1 MEFRAYN
8 ACKAEKAG
16 GGKKH
21 PVLRGNFMQPG
32 AFKGY
37 SAEKMKA
44 HLQTMYDIGIDI
56 LVLQWS
62 FENTSEGVTNVYYRS
77 SFESADKSSAYNAS
91 GETLL
96 GNILEAAE
104 AVGVKVFVGLNNN
117 DEWWEKAVSDKA
129 WLTAQAELGIKGAKQ
144 IYDTY
149 KKQYPNAFYG
159 WYFVFEMYNTAATRE
174 MMENGAYLLNG
185 FCDGL
190 TEIDSGMPMMLSP
203 FLSAYGTEPEVTG
216 QQWKEIFSMTHFREG
231 DIFCCQDSVGA
242 GFITVDQLDGYF
254 KAIKEAVDTKKGLHF
269 WANNEDFDQAS
280 WGTAPLDRFVKQL
293 QISDPYVEAHI
304 TFAYSHHQHPDMGK
318 TGHHE
323 AYKYYY
329 ENGKL
334 PTYDLASPT
343 VEYEVGGEG
352 VSIRGTLPN
361 ENKGAMGFRIYKNG
375 ELLKLINLTKDYDK
389 SLLSFNFTDTVAGA
403 ESVAYKVCAVDYRY
417 RDGAYS
423 EFTVNG

>member
-1 MEFRAYN
+1 MEY
-8 ACKAEKAG
+8 KTMEKAG

-37 SAEKMKA
+37 SAEKMKS

-91 GETLL
+91 GENLL

-104 AVGVKVFVGLNNN
+104 AVGVKVFVGMNNN

-144 IYDTY
+144 LYATY

-190 TEIDSGMPMMLSP
+190 TEIDAGMPMMLSP

-280 WGTAPLDRFVKQL
+280 WGTAPLDRFAKQL

-329 ENGKL
+329 ETGKL

-343 VEYEVGGEG
+343 VTYEVGEEG
-352 VSIRGTLPN
+352 VSISGTLPN
-361 ENKGAMGFRIYKNG
+361 EKKVAMGFRIYKNG

-403 ESVAYKVCAVDYRY
+403 GSVTYKVCAVDYRY

>member
-1 MEFRAYN
+1 MEYKTMEN
-8 ACKAEKAG
+8 AG
-16 GGKKH
+16 GGKTY

-37 SAEKMKA
+37 SAEKMKS

-62 FENTSEGVTNVYYRS
+62 FENTSEGVTNIYYRS
-77 SFESADKSSAYNAS
+77 SFESADKSSAYNDS
-91 GETLL
+91 GENLL

-129 WLTAQAELGIKGAKQ
+129 WLTAQAELGIKGARQ

-159 WYFVFEMYNTAATRE
+159 WYFVFEMYNTAATQE

-190 TEIDSGMPMMLSP
+190 TEIDAGMPMMLSP

-216 QQWKEIFSMTHFREG
+216 RQWANIFAMTHFREG

-269 WANNEDFDQAS
+269 WANNEDFSQES

-352 VSIRGTLPN
+352 VSIHGTLSN

-375 ELLKLINLTKDYDK
+375 ELLTLINHTKAYDQPQ
-389 SLLSFNFTDTVAGA
+389 LSFTFTDDAPA
-403 ESVAYKVCAVDYRY
+403 ENATYKVCAVDYRY
-417 RDGAYS
+417 QDGGYS
-423 EFTVNG
+423 EFTV